1 MCINILENIYTY
13 SICTAWICKQYHT
26 RQHEHCMCTKNR
38 LLSWREPFKPG
49 LDVSGNRSKLVFPT
63 LAVLDSLHY
72 LSSAYPKYQKLFHLS
87 INNLWPFLPILDV
100 HLHNFHALWSPRILL
115 KDLPFLHET
124 TGTLFQWKATT
135 LQGWLK
141 DLGSFPSYVE
151 RCWAVQWKNRKQPG
165 DVNSGKMG
173 VHKGQKKTWHLCTSK
188 GDLKASWCS
197 KVGVTAD
204 SQHLKSSSTSL
215 AFQQDWF
222 MGSFRLVICNL
233 LAFGNQS
240 AKKRTFPGKA

>member
-1 MCINILENIYTY
+1 MCICIIFMHSDHPGSY
-13 SICTAWICKQYHT
+13 SRTCHFSMKQLAPCFSE
-26 RQHEHCMCTKNR
+26 RR
-38 LLSWREPFKPG
+38 PLSKA
-49 LDVSGNRSKLVFPT
+49 DSKTWAVFP
-63 LAVLDSLHY
+63 AMSR
-72 LSSAYPKYQKLFHLS
+72 
-87 INNLWPFLPILDV
+87 DV
-100 HLHNFHALWSPRILL
+100 EQS
-115 KDLPFLHET
+115 
-124 TGTLFQWKATT
+124 
-135 LQGWLK
+135 
-141 DLGSFPSYVE
+141 
-151 RCWAVQWKNRKQPG
+151 QWKNRKQPG